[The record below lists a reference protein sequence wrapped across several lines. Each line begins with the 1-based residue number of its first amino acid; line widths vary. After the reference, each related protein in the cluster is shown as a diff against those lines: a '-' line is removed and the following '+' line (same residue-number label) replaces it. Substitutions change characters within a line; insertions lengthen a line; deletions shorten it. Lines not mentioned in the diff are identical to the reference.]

1 MKNKTTRRTRGTGA
15 IFKRNGKF
23 LYQWKCI
30 TGKIKTKTLR
40 AGTLEEAE
48 KEIESILQEEI
59 KLSAIDSKITYMH
72 QIAEAKAL
80 LHVCRVPLTE
90 LEDAFFS
97 HPSAPTVSPKH
108 RSNYHSILTS
118 FADFASR
125 MQAKIAADVT
135 EEIAQAYLTYYW
147 NRGVSPKTYNSV
159 LNMLQCVF
167 RLLCKDNN
175 PFAEFKK
182 RPGQIEER
190 VPFTVEQLQK
200 IWETLNSPT
209 YHMLHKEEMI
219 VLYKLALYTGAR
231 CGDLCLLRW
240 SSVDMQN
247 RVIRFMP
254 HKTAHSSHK
263 IVEIPIG
270 DVLYEALSS
279 LDLSTD
285 YVLPNVAYR
294 YQHNSGGI
302 SRDTKKLLVAAGLK
316 PNDSGT
322 TRRVLAVS
330 RMGFHGFRHTAASI
344 MICNGVNPLVVR
356 DLLGHTSVDMT
367 AHYTHVNLETKRE
380 ALQNL
385 NVLPCLPQPK
395 LIGGEKP
402 ISEIIRELSTE
413 KLATLGQWLDDN
425 LTINQRER
433 LRELLPFAGNE
444 VTVAS

>member
-1 MKNKTTRRTRGTGA
+1 MDNPTCRRSKGTGS
-15 IFKRNGKF
+15 IFKKRGKYV
-23 LYQWKCI
+23 YQWKCV
-30 TGKIKTKTLR
+30 TGKEKTKTLK
-40 AGTLEEAE
+40 AITLAEAQ
-48 KEIESILQEEI
+48 KEIESIQQEEI
-59 KLSAIDSKITYMH
+59 RLSAIDSKIAYIH

-80 LHVCRVPLTE
+80 LHVCRIPLTE

-108 RSNYHSILTS
+108 RANYHSVLTS

-135 EEIAQAYLTYYW
+135 EEIAQEYLTYYW

-159 LNMLQCVF
+159 LNILQCVF
-167 RLLCKDNN
+167 RLLSKDNN

-182 RPGQIEER
+182 KTGQIEER

-200 IWETLNSPT
+200 IWNTLNSPD
-209 YHMLHKEEMI
+209 YHLLHKKEMI

-240 SSVDMQN
+240 SSVDMHN
-247 RVIRFMP
+247 WVIRFMP

-263 IVEIPIG
+263 IVEIPFG
-270 DVLYEALSS
+270 SVLYEALSS
-279 LDLSTD
+279 LDQNTD
-285 YVLPNVAYR
+285 YVMPNVAYR

-330 RMGFHGFRHTAASI
+330 RMGFHGFRHTAASM

-367 AHYTHVNLETKRE
+367 AHYTHVNMETKRE

-402 ISEIIRELSTE
+402 IAEIIGELNAE
-413 KLATLGQWLDDN
+413 KLAVLGHWLDDN
-425 LTINQRER
+425 LTVEQKGKIR
-433 LRELLPFAGNE
+433 LLRAAIG
-444 VTVAS
+444 T

>member
-1 MKNKTTRRTRGTGA
+1 MPVGKDNMAKYHGT
-15 IFKRNGKF
+15 IVKRGKF
-23 LYQWKCI
+23 YHWRYLTVDGSYTTKVI
-30 TGKIKTKTLR
+30 RNDSGGKVTRLS
-40 AGTLEEAE
+40 EAE
-48 KEIESILQEEI
+48 KIVTQWSAELSSLSQLKSREETI
-59 KLSAIDSKITYMH
+59 QK
-72 QIAEAKAL
+72 IAEVKSL
-80 LHVCRVPLTE
+80 LKVCRVPLAD
-90 LEDAFFS
+90 LEETFFN

-108 RSNYHSILTS
+108 RKTYHSVLNTLTN
-118 FADFASR
+118 FAS
-125 MQAKIAADVT
+125 QIQVKTVADVT
-135 EEIAQAYLTYYW
+135 EEVAQSFLAYYW
-147 NRGVSPKTYNSV
+147 SRGISPKTYNSV
-159 LNMLQCVF
+159 LDILRCVF
-167 RLLCKDNN
+167 RLMNKDNN
-175 PFAEFKK
+175 PFDSFKK
-182 RPGQIEER
+182 KVCHTEER
-190 VPFTVEQLQK
+190 VAFTVEQLQM
-200 IWETLNSPT
+200 IWDTLNSPT

-247 RVIRFMP
+247 RVIRFIP

-270 DVLYEALSS
+270 DVLFEALSS
-279 LDLSTD
+279 LDQSTD

-330 RMGFHGFRHTAASI
+330 RMGFHGFRHTAASM

-367 AHYTHVNLETKRE
+367 AHYTHVNMETKRE

-385 NVLPCLPQPK
+385 NVLPCLPQAK

-402 ISEIIRELSTE
+402 IAEIIGELNAE
-413 KLATLGQWLDDN
+413 KLAVLGQWLDDN
-425 LTINQRER
+425 LTTTQKEK
-433 LRELLPFAGNE
+433 LSELLIFA
-444 VTVAS
+444 V

>member
-330 RMGFHGFRHTAASI
+330 RMGFHGFRHTAASM

>member
-40 AGTLEEAE
+40 AATLEEAE
-48 KEIESILQEEI
+48 KEIENILQEEI
-59 KLSAIDSKITYMH
+59 KLSAIDSKIAYMH

-97 HPSAPTVSPKH
+97 HPSAPAVSPKH
-108 RSNYHSILTS
+108 RANYHSVLTS
-118 FADFASR
+118 FADFALR
-125 MQAKIAADVT
+125 MQAIIAADVT

-159 LNMLQCVF
+159 LNILQCVF
-167 RLLCKDNN
+167 RLLSKDNN

-182 RPGQIEER
+182 KAGQIEER

-247 RVIRFMP
+247 RVIRFIP

-270 DVLYEALSS
+270 DVLFEALSS
-279 LDLSTD
+279 LDQGAD

-330 RMGFHGFRHTAASI
+330 RMGFHAFRHTAASL

-385 NVLPCLPQPK
+385 NALPCLPQPK

-425 LTINQRER
+425 LTINQKER

>member
-1 MKNKTTRRTRGTGA
+1 MESPANRRSKGTGS
-15 IFKRNGKF
+15 IFQRNGKYV
-23 LYQWKCI
+23 YQWRCI
-30 TGKIKTKTLR
+30 TGKKKTKTLN
-40 AGTLEEAE
+40 ALTLAEAQ
-48 KEIESILQEEI
+48 KEIESIQQEEI

-80 LHVCRVPLTE
+80 LHVCRIPLTE

-108 RSNYHSILTS
+108 RSNYHSVLTS

-135 EEIAQAYLTYYW
+135 DEIAQAYLTNYW
-147 NRGVSPKTYNSV
+147 NRGISPKTYNSV
-159 LNMLQCVF
+159 LNILQCVF
-167 RLLCKDNN
+167 RLLSKDNN

-182 RPGQIEER
+182 KSGQIEER
-190 VPFTVEQLQK
+190 VPFTVEQLQQ
-200 IWETLNSPT
+200 IWNTLNSPD

-240 SSVDMQN
+240 SSVDMKN
-247 RVIRFMP
+247 WVIRFMP

-263 IVEIPIG
+263 TVEIPFG
-270 DVLYEALSS
+270 NVLYEALSS
-279 LDLSTD
+279 LDQNTD
-285 YVLPNVAYR
+285 YVLPSVAYR

-302 SRDTKKLLVAAGLK
+302 SRDTKKLLLAAGLK
-316 PNDSGT
+316 PNDAGT

-385 NVLPCLPQPK
+385 NVLPRLAQPT
-395 LIGGEKP
+395 LIGDGKSFAET
-402 ISEIIRELSTE
+402 ICGLSSE
-413 KLATLGQWLDDN
+413 KLAGVGKWLDDN
-425 LTINQRER
+425 LTESQKEQ
-433 LRELLPFAGNE
+433 LREIL
-444 VTVAS
+444 

>member
-1 MKNKTTRRTRGTGA
+1 MKRYCGSIVKRGSCYHWR
-15 IFKRNGKF
+15 FRNEEGLF
-23 LYQWKCI
+23 
-30 TGKIKTKTLR
+30 TSR
-40 AGTLEEAE
+40 VVRNEAGSKVTNLAEAE
-48 KEIESILQEEI
+48 KIVINWSSELLSLRNLKSKEETIL
-59 KLSAIDSKITYMH
+59 K
-72 QIAEAKAL
+72 IAEVKSL
-80 LHVCRVPLTE
+80 LKVCRVPLAE
-90 LEDAFFS
+90 LEETFFN

-108 RSNYHSILTS
+108 RKTYHSVLNTLTN
-118 FADFASR
+118 FAS
-125 MQAKIAADVT
+125 QIQVETVADVT
-135 EEIAQAYLTYYW
+135 EEVAQSFLSYYW
-147 NRGVSPKTYNSV
+147 SRGISPKTYNSV
-159 LNMLQCVF
+159 LDILRCVF
-167 RLLCKDNN
+167 RLMNKDSN
-175 PFAEFKK
+175 PFDGFKK
-182 RPGQIEER
+182 KVCHTEER
-190 VPFTVEQLQK
+190 VAFTVEQLQK
-200 IWETLNSPT
+200 IWDTLTSPS

-279 LDLSTD
+279 LDQSTD

-330 RMGFHGFRHTAASI
+330 RMGFHAFRHTAASL

-367 AHYTHVNLETKRE
+367 AHYTHINIETKRE

-395 LIGGEKP
+395 LINGEKP
-402 ISEIIRELSTE
+402 IAEKIAELNAE
-413 KLATLGQWLDDN
+413 KLAFLGHWLDDN
-425 LTINQRER
+425 LTTTQKEK
-433 LRELLPFAGNE
+433 LSELLTFA
-444 VTVAS
+444 V

>member
-1 MKNKTTRRTRGTGA
+1 MNNKSSRRSKGTGS
-15 IFKRNGKF
+15 IFKKRGKYV
-23 LYQWKCI
+23 YQWKCI
-30 TGKIKTKTLR
+30 TGQFKTKTLQ
-40 AGTLEEAE
+40 ALTLAEAQ

-59 KLSAIDSKITYMH
+59 KLSAIDSKIAYMH

-108 RSNYHSILTS
+108 RANYHSVLTS
-118 FADFASR
+118 FADFALR
-125 MQAKIAADVT
+125 MQAIIATDVT

-159 LNMLQCVF
+159 LNILQCVF
-167 RLLCKDNN
+167 RLLSKDNN

-182 RPGQIEER
+182 KPGQIEER
-190 VPFTVEQLQK
+190 VAFTVEQLQK
-200 IWETLNSPT
+200 IWDTLNSPD
-209 YHMLHKEEMI
+209 YHMLYKEEMI

-279 LDLSTD
+279 LDKSTD

-302 SRDTKKLLVAAGLK
+302 SRDTKKLLIAAGLK

-330 RMGFHGFRHTAASI
+330 RMGFHGFRHTAASM

-385 NVLPCLPQPK
+385 NFLPCLPQPK

-402 ISEIIRELSTE
+402 IAEMIRELSIE
-413 KLATLGQWLDDN
+413 KLAVLGQWLDDN

-433 LRELLPFAGNE
+433 LREILPFAGNE

>member
-1 MKNKTTRRTRGTGA
+1 MKRYQGSIMKRGAYYHWKYRTAQGR
-15 IFKRNGKF
+15 
-23 LYQWKCI
+23 I
-30 TGKIKTKTLR
+30 TTKTIR
-40 AGTLEEAE
+40 NETGGKVTHFSEAE
-48 KEIESILQEEI
+48 KIVIQWSAELSSLNQLKSREETI
-59 KLSAIDSKITYMH
+59 QK
-72 QIAEAKAL
+72 IAEVKSL
-80 LHVCRVPLTE
+80 LKVCRVPLVE
-90 LEDAFFS
+90 LEETFFN
-97 HPSAPTVSPKH
+97 HPSAPTISPKH
-108 RSNYHSILTS
+108 RKTYHSVLNMLTN
-118 FADFASR
+118 FAS
-125 MQAKIAADVT
+125 QIHVETVADVT
-135 EEIAQAYLTYYW
+135 EEVAQAFLSYYW
-147 NRGVSPKTYNSV
+147 NRGISPKTYNSV
-159 LNMLQCVF
+159 LDILRCVF
-167 RLLCKDNN
+167 RLMNKDSN
-175 PFAEFKK
+175 PFDGFKK
-182 RPGQIEER
+182 KACHTEER
-190 VPFTVEQLQK
+190 VAFTVEQLQQ
-200 IWETLNSPT
+200 IWDTLNSPN
-209 YHMLHKEEMI
+209 YHMLHKDEMI

-279 LDLSTD
+279 LNQSTD
-285 YVLPNVAYR
+285 YVLPNVACR

-330 RMGFHGFRHTAASI
+330 RMGFHGFRHTAASM

-385 NVLPCLPQPK
+385 NVLPCHPQPK
-395 LIGGEKP
+395 LIGGEKS
-402 ISEIIRELSTE
+402 IAEIIGELNAE
-413 KLATLGQWLDDN
+413 KLAVLGHWLDDN
-425 LTINQRER
+425 LTTTQKEK
-433 LRELLPFAGNE
+433 LSELLIFA
-444 VTVAS
+444 V

>member
-1 MKNKTTRRTRGTGA
+1 MNNKSSRRSKGTGS
-15 IFKRNGKF
+15 IFKKRGKYV
-23 LYQWKCI
+23 YQWKCI
-30 TGKIKTKTLR
+30 TGQFKTKTLQ
-40 AGTLEEAE
+40 ALTLAEAQ

-59 KLSAIDSKITYMH
+59 KLSAIDSKIAYMH

-108 RSNYHSILTS
+108 RSNYHSVLTS
-118 FADFASR
+118 FADFASH

-135 EEIAQAYLTYYW
+135 EEIAQAYLTNYW
-147 NRGVSPKTYNSV
+147 KRGISPKTYNSV
-159 LNMLQCVF
+159 LNILQCVF
-167 RLLCKDNN
+167 RLLSKDNN

-182 RPGQIEER
+182 KSGQIEER
-190 VPFTVEQLQK
+190 VPFTVEQLQQ
-200 IWETLNSPT
+200 IWNTLNSPD

-263 IVEIPIG
+263 TVEIPFG
-270 DVLYEALSS
+270 NALYEALSS
-279 LDLSTD
+279 LDQNTD
-285 YVLPNVAYR
+285 YVLPSVAYR

-302 SRDTKKLLVAAGLK
+302 SRDTKKLLLAAGLK
-316 PNDSGT
+316 PNDAGT

-330 RMGFHGFRHTAASI
+330 RMGFHGFRHTAASL

-395 LIGGEKP
+395 LISGEKP
-402 ISEIIRELSTE
+402 IAEIIGELNAE
-413 KLATLGQWLDDN
+413 KLAVLGHWLDDN
-425 LTINQRER
+425 LTTTQKER
-433 LRELLPFAGNE
+433 LREAM
-444 VTVAS
+444 

>member
-1 MKNKTTRRTRGTGA
+1 M
-15 IFKRNGKF
+15 
-23 LYQWKCI
+23 
-30 TGKIKTKTLR
+30 
-40 AGTLEEAE
+40 EEAE

-72 QIAEAKAL
+72 QIAEAKGL

-97 HPSAPTVSPKH
+97 HPSAPAVSPKH
-108 RSNYHSILTS
+108 RANYHSVLTS

-125 MQAKIAADVT
+125 MQARIAADVT

-159 LNMLQCVF
+159 LNILQCVF
-167 RLLCKDNN
+167 RLLCKDSN
-175 PFAEFKK
+175 PFADFKK
-182 RPGQIEER
+182 KTGQIEER

-200 IWETLNSPT
+200 IWDTLTSPT
-209 YHMLHKEEMI
+209 YHMMHKEEMI

-302 SRDTKKLLVAAGLK
+302 SRDTKKLLFAAGLK

-330 RMGFHGFRHTAASI
+330 RMGFHGFRHTAASM

-367 AHYTHVNLETKRE
+367 AHYTHVNMETKRE

-385 NVLPCLPQPK
+385 NVLPCLSQPK
-395 LIGGEKP
+395 LIGSEKTFA
-402 ISEIIRELSTE
+402 EIIGTFNSEKIASLGIWMDENLTANQKE
-413 KLATLGQWLDDN
+413 KLRAILCSARMMT
-425 LTINQRER
+425 
-433 LRELLPFAGNE
+433 
-444 VTVAS
+444 AS

>member
-1 MKNKTTRRTRGTGA
+1 MKTKTSRRSRGTGA
-15 IFKRNGKF
+15 IFKRNGKY

-30 TGKIKTKTLR
+30 TGKIKTKTLNAVTR
-40 AGTLEEAE
+40 EEAE
-48 KEIESILQEEI
+48 KEIESIQQEEI
-59 KLSAIDSKITYMH
+59 KLSAINSKITYMH

-80 LHVCRVPLTE
+80 LHVCRIPLAE

-97 HPSAPTVSPKH
+97 HPSAPSVSSKH
-108 RSNYHSILTS
+108 RSNYHSVLTS

-125 MQAKIAADVT
+125 MQAEIAADVT

-159 LNMLQCVF
+159 LNILQCVF
-167 RLLCKDNN
+167 RLLSKDNN

-182 RPGQIEER
+182 KSGQTEER

-200 IWETLNSPT
+200 IWDTLTSPT

-240 SSVDMQN
+240 SSVNMQN
-247 RVIRFMP
+247 RVIRFIP

-270 DVLYEALSS
+270 DVLFEALSS
-279 LDLSTD
+279 LDQGAD

-316 PNDSGT
+316 PNDTGT

-330 RMGFHGFRHTAASI
+330 RMGFHAFRHTAASL

-395 LIGGEKP
+395 LIGGEQTIAKM
-402 ISEIIRELSTE
+402 IGELTYGR
-413 KLATLGQWLDDN
+413 LPFVGNLLTL
-425 LTINQRER
+425 ER
-433 LRELLPFAGNE
+433 LIQHLFQSNY
-444 VTVAS
+444 

>member
-1 MKNKTTRRTRGTGA
+1 MRRYIGSIIKRGNYYHWRFINTEGLYTSRVV
-15 IFKRNGKF
+15 RNEAGGKVTKYAEAERIVIKWSSEF
-23 LYQWKCI
+23 SSLQQL
-30 TGKIKTKTLR
+30 KTKEETL
-40 AGTLEEAE
+40 L
-48 KEIESILQEEI
+48 K
-59 KLSAIDSKITYMH
+59 
-72 QIAEAKAL
+72 IAEVKSL
-80 LHVCRVPLTE
+80 LKVCRVPLAE
-90 LEDAFFS
+90 LEEAFFN

-108 RSNYHSILTS
+108 RKTYHSVLNTLTN
-118 FADFASR
+118 FAS
-125 MQAKIAADVT
+125 QIQVETVADVT
-135 EEIAQAYLTYYW
+135 EEVAQSFLSYYW
-147 NRGVSPKTYNSV
+147 SRGISPKTYNSV
-159 LNMLQCVF
+159 LDILRCVF
-167 RLLCKDNN
+167 RLMNKDSN
-175 PFAEFKK
+175 PFDGFKK
-182 RPGQIEER
+182 KVCHTEER
-190 VPFTVEQLQK
+190 VAFTVEQLQK
-200 IWETLNSPT
+200 IWNTLNSPD
-209 YHMLHKEEMI
+209 YHMLYKEEMI
-219 VLYKLALYTGAR
+219 VLYKLALYTGAH

-247 RVIRFMP
+247 RVIRFIP

-279 LDLSTD
+279 LDQSTD

-330 RMGFHGFRHTAASI
+330 RMGFHGFRHTAASM

-367 AHYTHVNLETKRE
+367 AHYTHVNMETKRE

-385 NVLPCLPQPK
+385 NVLPCLPQAK

-402 ISEIIRELSTE
+402 IAEIIGELNAE
-413 KLATLGQWLDDN
+413 KLAVLGQWLDDN
-425 LTINQRER
+425 LTTTQKER
-433 LRELLPFAGNE
+433 LRELLTFA
-444 VTVAS
+444 V

>member
-1 MKNKTTRRTRGTGA
+1 MKRYCGSIVKRGSCYHWR
-15 IFKRNGKF
+15 FRNEEGLF
-23 LYQWKCI
+23 
-30 TGKIKTKTLR
+30 TSR
-40 AGTLEEAE
+40 VVRNEAGSKVTNLAEAE
-48 KEIESILQEEI
+48 KIVINWSSELLSLRNLKSKEETIL
-59 KLSAIDSKITYMH
+59 K
-72 QIAEAKAL
+72 IAEVKSL
-80 LHVCRVPLTE
+80 LKVCRVPLAE
-90 LEDAFFS
+90 LEEAFFN

-108 RSNYHSILTS
+108 RKTYHSVLNTLTN
-118 FADFASR
+118 FAS
-125 MQAKIAADVT
+125 QIQVETVADVT
-135 EEIAQAYLTYYW
+135 EEVAQSFLSYYW
-147 NRGVSPKTYNSV
+147 SRGISPKTYNSV
-159 LNMLQCVF
+159 LDILRCVF
-167 RLLCKDNN
+167 RLMNKDSN
-175 PFAEFKK
+175 PFDGFKK
-182 RPGQIEER
+182 KVCHTEER
-190 VPFTVEQLQK
+190 VAFTVEQLQK
-200 IWETLNSPT
+200 IWDTLNSHT

-279 LDLSTD
+279 LDQNTD

-302 SRDTKKLLVAAGLK
+302 SRDTKKLLLAAGLK

-330 RMGFHGFRHTAASI
+330 RMGFHGFRHTAASM

-367 AHYTHVNLETKRE
+367 AHYTHVNMETKRE

-385 NVLPCLPQPK
+385 NVLPCLPQAK

-402 ISEIIRELSTE
+402 IAEIIGELNAE
-413 KLATLGQWLDDN
+413 MLAVLGQWLDDN
-425 LTINQRER
+425 LTTTQKER
-433 LRELLPFAGNE
+433 LRELLTFA
-444 VTVAS
+444 V